1 MAEEIV
7 GVKIKVDGTD
17 MNKSIGDLKKSIAE
31 TEAEVKRLSDAYGAS
46 SKEAQDAQKRLAQLQ
61 DITNQK
67 IEQQNQRIDNA
78 AKTVSALSAAY
89 GGVQGALEL
98 TGLAGEDTIKQLA
111 KIQSAL
117 AIGDAVQNL
126 AEFRGAITSTFSSM
140 KSGAVKAF
148 NAIKAGIGST
158 GIGVLLLAL
167 GAIVAYWD
175 DIKEAVSGVSSEQK
189 KLNEQSKENL
199 KTQEEKLDAIDG
211 QTNQLKLQGKSEKE
225 ILNIKIKQTDEA
237 IKAAEINLANA
248 KATRDAQVKAAERN
262 KNIVQGLI
270 AMVTSPITAVLAG
283 IDLIGKAV
291 GKNFGL
297 AEGFTGGL
305 AKMVFDPE
313 QTAKDADVTIKEA
326 ENGLNKL
333 KEKRA
338 GFQLSVNNIDQQAA
352 TKAKD
357 QATKN
362 AADDKAE
369 RERIQKEIEDATK
382 ARYEREDAARKVQT
396 DAFRATLDER
406 KREELTLE
414 DEYEAKRS
422 TLIRAGIYDFAA
434 IEEEKRLALLAIG
447 DKYDKIAA
455 EKKKKEEDD
464 QKAKDEEALKI
475 VQTNR
480 DRELEYATKIAD
492 TIEERRIAELAS
504 LQEDYE
510 RKIALA
516 KKNGEDT
523 VYLEKLKA
531 AAIVDIN
538 KKAAEEEKKTKKAK
552 FDSELEMLSQTLST
566 VGGLIDQNSVAG
578 KAIAVTQAIINTYQ
592 GASKA
597 IAQGGIFGP
606 VAAAATIA
614 AGLVNVRKIMSTK
627 VPSATGSGSVSGGG
641 MPSMAMSSAPISP
654 ISPIQNT
661 VTQLDQGTINRMG
674 SAAGR
679 AYVVESDITNQQEK
693 IVRINRAARLG

>member
-1 MAEEIV
+1 MSEEIV

-31 TEAEVKRLSDAYGAS
+31 TEAEIKSLSDAYGAT

-61 DITNQK
+61 DVTNQK

-140 KSGAVKAF
+140 RSGAVKAF

-189 KLNEQSKENL
+189 KLNESAKENL

-248 KATRDAQVKAAERN
+248 KATRDAQIKAAERN
-262 KNIVQGLI
+262 KNILQGLI
-270 AMVTSPITAVLAG
+270 TMVTSPITAVLAG

-313 QTAKDADVTIKEA
+313 QTAKDADATIKEA
-326 ENGLNKL
+326 QDGLNKL

-338 GFQLSVNNIDQQAA
+338 GYQLSVNSIDEQAA
-352 TKAKD
+352 TKARD
-357 QATKN
+357 QAKKD
-362 AADDKAE
+362 AADAKEKADKA
-369 RERIQKEIEDATK
+369 IEDAKK
-382 ARYEREDAARKVQT
+382 AREKELDKIIAGRLEQDELLKEIDDRRKESIKSIDPIIANQANLQIKTIGERVNAETEAQKKIDALRAEDAKNV
-396 DAFRATLDER
+396 
-406 KREELTLE
+406 EL
-414 DEYEAKRS
+414 YE
-422 TLIRAGIYDFAA
+422 
-434 IEEEKRLALLAIG
+434 
-447 DKYDKIAA
+447 
-455 EKKKKEEDD
+455 
-464 QKAKDEEALKI
+464 KAK
-475 VQTNR
+475 
-480 DRELEYATKIAD
+480 AD
-492 TIEERRIAELAS
+492 A
-504 LQEDYE
+504 Y
-510 RKIALA
+510 
-516 KKNGEDT
+516 
-523 VYLEKLKA
+523 
-531 AAIVDIN
+531 
-538 KKAAEEEKKTKKAK
+538 
-552 FDSELEMLSQTLST
+552 SQTANALGALGQI
-566 VGGLIDQNSVAG
+566 VGQETATG
-578 KAIAVTQAIINTYQ
+578 KALSAAQALINTYLGITQ
-592 GASKA
+592 IWANKTTIPEPFGTIQKIAST
-597 IAQGGIFGP
+597 
-606 VAAAATIA
+606 VTAAASGFTAVKNIA
-614 AGLVNVRKIMSTK
+614 KVK
-627 VPSATGSGSVSGGG
+627 VPGFGGG
-641 MPSMAMSSAPISP
+641 GVSTPSLASITAPVGTQP
-654 ISPIQNT
+654 PQAQL
-661 VTQLDQGTINRMG
+661 TQLNQASINQMG

-693 IVRINRAARLG
+693 IVRINRAARLA